1 MILQSAPSLFQRL
14 VRCWRFFKTP
24 YYAWVAAILGMVLV
38 SICEPLV
45 PALLKPLL
53 DKGFVSGGLN
63 IWMVPVALIGIFVA
77 RSAGS
82 FVAQVALAK
91 VGNTGV
97 YRLRLRLFEKLQN
110 SRPELYAKQ
119 SSSSIN
125 NTMIHEIQGG
135 AMVMV
140 HSLMTL
146 GRDSLTLIA
155 LLSYLIYLNWQ
166 MVVVVSL
173 LFPALF
179 WTIHKT
185 SKRLGQLNQLSLDS
199 NDRLAYA
206 IEENVLAYREIRLQ
220 GAQRQQSQRFQDLAM
235 QTMRLFMKAMTA
247 SALITPLTQ
256 VLSAVCLSAV
266 ISFALLQSSA
276 QGTTVGGFAAFVTGM
291 LMLVAPIKHLSEV
304 VGPINRSLAS
314 LERAIDFLETH
325 PDETSGD
332 FSPERIQGVIE
343 FQAVN
348 VMYQQREVPALD
360 SFTLTIAPGET
371 VALVGSSGS
380 GKTTLVNLLPRWLEP
395 TGGQILVDGVRVQ
408 QYDLKALRRQIAMVS
423 QQVVVMNDTVFN
435 NVSLGQLP
443 DRDRAQKCLE
453 SANLGEWLS
462 QLPQGMDSLVGHNAS
477 QLSGGQR
484 QRLAIARAMYK
495 DAPIL
500 ILDEATSALDNESER
515 LVQEALSRLSEGRTT
530 LVIAHRLS
538 TIQNAHRIVVMDQGK
553 IIEQGTHAQLLNL
566 QGAYWNYVQLGERNT
581 A

>member
-1 MILQSAPSLFQRL
+1 MPLQPAPSLIQRL

-24 YYAWVAAILGMVLV
+24 YYAWVAAILGMLLV
-38 SICEPLV
+38 SVCEPLV

-53 DKGFVSGGLN
+53 DKGFVSGGLE

-77 RSAGS
+77 RGAGS
-82 FVAQVALAK
+82 FIAQVALAK

-97 YRLRLRLFEKLQN
+97 FRLRMLLFEKLQA
-110 SRPELYAKQ
+110 SRPELYAKEN
-119 SSSSIN
+119 SSSIN

-135 AMVMV
+135 AAIMVNSM
-140 HSLMTL
+140 LTL

-166 MVVVVSL
+166 MVVVVSV
-173 LFPALF
+173 LFPVLF
-179 WTIHKT
+179 WTIRKT

-199 NDRLAYA
+199 NDRLSYA
-206 IEENVLAYREIRLQ
+206 IEENVMAYREIRLQ
-220 GAQRQQSQRFQDLAM
+220 GAQEQQSRRFHDLGM

-256 VLSAVCLSAV
+256 ILSAVCLSAV
-266 ISFALLQSSA
+266 ISFALLQSSS

-314 LERAIDFLETH
+314 LERAIDFLERH
-325 PDETSGD
+325 PNETCGD
-332 FSPERIQGVIE
+332 YSPNRVRGAID
-343 FQAVN
+343 FQSVT
-348 VMYQQREVPALD
+348 VVYPQRELPALQ
-360 SFTLTIAPGET
+360 SFTLSITPGAT

-380 GKTTLVNLLPRWLEP
+380 GKTTLVNLLPRWLDP
-395 TGGQILVDGVRVQ
+395 SKGQIMIDGVRVQ
-408 QYDLKALRRQIAMVS
+408 DYDLKTLRRQIAMVS

-435 NVSLGQLP
+435 NVSFGQPP
-443 DRDRAQKCLE
+443 DRERAQKCLE
-453 SANLGEWLS
+453 SANLGEWLT
-462 QLPQGMDSLVGHNAS
+462 QLPQGMDSIVGHNAS
-477 QLSGGQR
+477 LLSGGQR

-515 LVQEALSRLSEGRTT
+515 LVQEALSRLCMGRTT

-538 TIQNAHRIVVMDQGK
+538 TIQNADRIVVMDQGQ
-553 IIEQGTHAQLLNL
+553 IIEQGNHAELIAQR
-566 QGAYWNYVQLGERNT
+566 GVYWNYVQLGERGSS
-581 A
+581 